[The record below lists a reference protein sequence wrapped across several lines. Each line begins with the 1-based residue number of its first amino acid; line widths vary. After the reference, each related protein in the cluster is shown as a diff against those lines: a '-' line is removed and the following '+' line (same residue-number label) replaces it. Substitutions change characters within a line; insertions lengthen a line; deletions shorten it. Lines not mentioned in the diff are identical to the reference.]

1 MTWKKG
7 LALALAAGMSMTA
20 LSGCSGKK
28 TEETEKTT
36 AVTGVIATLDGTE
49 VDASLANFVLRYQQA
64 QFESFYGQM
73 LRQYYGDDIWDQD
86 LSGSGATYGETFLN
100 DVMTNL
106 EKMLLAEQHMS
117 DYNVT
122 LTDDEKKAISDA
134 AASFISE
141 NEEATLTSMNADQ
154 ATVERFLTLSAIQAK
169 VEDGMSADVDTNVTD
184 EEAQQKKVSYVRFTV
199 ETESA
204 EESTESDTE
213 AEAATEAE
221 TAVAAESET
230 AVAAEAETASVES
243 ESEGKTK
250 SADSTEV
257 SSEASTEAEAATEA
271 EASTEAES
279 ETETEDP
286 AVVAA
291 REKTK
296 AQAEAFLNDLITS
309 GKDFHDA
316 ADEITEGVTD
326 SSITTSYFTF
336 GEGDSYPSEEIQN
349 AVAAVTEDGTLIDH
363 PVLSNNAYYV
373 LYEDSVLDR
382 EATDSKKEEIVD
394 QRRQDAINAL
404 YDEWIGA
411 AEWTVDSDV
420 VSQLLFDRTYQMV
433 YDQETEG
440 LTEAEAGTEAET
452 VAENATEAE

>member
-20 LSGCSGKK
+20 LSGCSSKK

-36 AVTGVIATLDGTE
+36 SVSGVIATLDGAD
-49 VDASLANFVLRYQQA
+49 VDAGLANFALRYQQA

-73 LRQYYGDDIWDQD
+73 LRQYYGDDIWNQD
-86 LSGSGATYGETFLN
+86 LSGSGATYGETFMN

-122 LTDDEKKAISDA
+122 LSDDEKKAISDA

-141 NEEATLTSMNADQ
+141 NEQATLTSMNADQ

-221 TAVAAESET
+221 T
-230 AVAAEAETASVES
+230 
-243 ESEGKTK
+243 
-250 SADSTEV
+250 
-257 SSEASTEAEAATEA
+257 STEAAAD
-271 EASTEAES
+271 STEAES

-363 PVLSNNAYYV
+363 AVFSNDAYYV

-382 EATDSKKEEIVD
+382 DATDSKKEEIVD

-404 YDEWIGA
+404 YDEWIGK
-411 AEWTVDSDV
+411 AEWTVNSDV
-420 VSQLLFDRTYQMV
+420 VSELLFDRTYQMT
-433 YDQETEG
+433 YDEETEG
-440 LTEAEAGTEAET
+440 LTEAEAGTEADAA
-452 VAENATEAE
+452 AENATEADAPAEAAEAATDAANTTEEVTEASTEA